1 MSDFWPN
8 RGLYLITPEC
18 SDDRR
23 LLQSVTQVLSARPA
37 LLQYRC
43 KSLPRKQRR
52 AQAFALAAACA
63 NHGVGLII
71 NDDLE
76 LAAEVG
82 ALGVHLGR
90 DDASLAQARAAL
102 GKGAVIGVSCYDDI
116 ALAARAAAGGASY
129 LAFGAFFA
137 SPSKPQARRA
147 SPELLRA
154 SAGLGV
160 PRVAIGGINPDNA
173 EPLVRAGADLLAVIS
188 GVFDAPDP
196 LAAAHRL
203 QSLYEPL
210 SPDQPSLDQNQGTP

>member
-1 MSDFWPN
+1 MSDFWPR

-18 SDDRR
+18 ADDRR
-23 LLQSVTQVLSARPA
+23 LLQSVTQVLSMHPA

-43 KSLPRKQRR
+43 KSLPRSQRR
-52 AQAFALAAACA
+52 QQAISLAAACA
-63 NHGVGLII
+63 EHAVGLIV

-90 DDASLAQARAAL
+90 DDASVAQAHAVLGRA
-102 GKGAVIGVSCYDDI
+102 AVIGVSCYDDI
-116 ALAARAAAGGASY
+116 ALAERAAAAGASY
-129 LAFGAFFA
+129 IAFGAFFV
-137 SPSKPQARRA
+137 SPTKPQARRA
-147 SPELLRA
+147 SLELLRA

-160 PRVAIGGINPDNA
+160 LRVAIGGINPDNG

-196 LAAAHRL
+196 LAAARQL
-203 QSLYEPL
+203 QSLYEPY
-210 SPDQPSLDQNQGTP
+210 SPGQNQGSA

>member
-18 SDDRR
+18 SDDRH
-23 LLQSVTQVLSARPA
+23 LLQSVTQVLPARPA

-43 KSLPRKQRR
+43 KSLPRSQRSK
-52 AQAFALAAACA
+52 QAFALAAACA
-63 NHGVGLII
+63 DHGVGLII

-90 DDASLAQARAAL
+90 DDAGVAQARAAL
-102 GKGAVIGVSCYDDI
+102 GHSAVIGVSCYDDI
-116 ALAARAAAGGASY
+116 VLAARAAAAGASY
-129 LAFGAFFA
+129 VAFGAFFV
-137 SPSKPQARRA
+137 SPTKPQARRA
-147 SPELLRA
+147 SLELLRA
-154 SAGLGV
+154 NAGLGV
-160 PRVAIGGINPDNA
+160 PQVAIGGINPDNA

-196 LAAAHRL
+196 LAAARQL
-203 QSLYEPL
+203 QSLYEPH
-210 SPDQPSLDQNQGTP
+210 SPNKNQGTP

>member
-8 RGLYLITPEC
+8 RGLYLITPER
-18 SDDRR
+18 SDDRH
-23 LLQSVTQVLSARPA
+23 LLQSVTQVLPARPA

-43 KSLPRKQRR
+43 KSLPRGQRR
-52 AQAFALAAACA
+52 AQALALAAACA
-63 NHGVGLII
+63 DHGVGLII

-90 DDASLAQARAAL
+90 DDAGVAQARAVL
-102 GKGAVIGVSCYDDI
+102 GHSAVIGVSCYDDI
-116 ALAARAAAGGASY
+116 ALAARAAAAGASY
-129 LAFGAFFA
+129 VAFGAFFV
-137 SPSKPQARRA
+137 SPTKPQARRA
-147 SPELLRA
+147 SLESLRA

-160 PRVAIGGINPDNA
+160 PRVAIGGISPDNA

-196 LAAAHRL
+196 LAAARQL
-203 QSLYEPL
+203 QSLYEPH
-210 SPDQPSLDQNQGTP
+210 SPNTNQGTP